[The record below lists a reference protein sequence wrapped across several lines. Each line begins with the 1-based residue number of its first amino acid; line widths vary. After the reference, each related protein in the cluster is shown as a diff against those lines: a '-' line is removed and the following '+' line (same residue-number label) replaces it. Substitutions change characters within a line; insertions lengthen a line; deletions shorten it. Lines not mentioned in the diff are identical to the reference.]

1 MLKSSKH
8 KVLPKSKDG
17 NYGSIEETEIPSVDY
32 SEDLDEDLDK
42 GEDIALSRIPNL
54 WIIEATLFSNVFLS
68 GFDGTVTASTYQTIG
83 NEFNQMS
90 ISNWITTAYLITST
104 SFQPLYGSFSD
115 ALGRRNCLF
124 FANGAFTIGCLACGF
139 SKNIYML
146 SFMRALTG
154 IGGGGLITLST
165 IVNSDVIPSSKR
177 GIFQA
182 FQNLLLGFGAIC
194 GASFGGTIASSIGWR
209 WCFLIQVPISVISSI
224 LMNYYVPNQKE
235 YNRQNSSI
243 FQNPGKILRD
253 IDVMGSILI
262 ITGLTLQLLYLSLG
276 CSTSKLSWTS
286 PSVLLL
292 LVGSVVILL
301 LFILHERKTS
311 ARAIIPMELVN
322 SSYSVVVL
330 SISILVGFASY
341 AYLFTLPLFFQIV
354 LGDSTAKAGLR
365 LTIPS
370 LFTPVGSLIT
380 GFSMS
385 KYNCLRLLL
394 YIGISLMFLG
404 NFFFLFIEKTSP
416 NWLIGL
422 FLIPANLGQ
431 GITFPTT
438 LFTFIFMFSKS
449 DQATATSTL
458 YLFRSIGS
466 VWGVAISAGV
476 IQLSFAEL
484 LRSNLKG
491 LLDENKIKKLIVQ
504 LSANSSYIGSLHG
517 EVKNTVIKSFD
528 EATKRAHLMS
538 TLLSLLALILCIL
551 KDNLAKP
558 KTRR

>member
-209 WCFLIQVPISVISSI
+209 WCFLIQ
-224 LMNYYVPNQKE
+224 
-235 YNRQNSSI
+235 
-243 FQNPGKILRD
+243 
-253 IDVMGSILI
+253 
-262 ITGLTLQLLYLSLG
+262 
-276 CSTSKLSWTS
+276 
-286 PSVLLL
+286 
-292 LVGSVVILL
+292 
-301 LFILHERKTS
+301 
-311 ARAIIPMELVN
+311 
-322 SSYSVVVL
+322 
-330 SISILVGFASY
+330 
-341 AYLFTLPLFFQIV
+341 IV

-404 NFFFLFIEKTSP
+404 NFLFLFIEKTSP

-466 VWGVAISAGV
+466 IWGVAISAGV
-476 IQLSFAEL
+476 IQLSFAGL